1 MLSAGQILQHIG
13 IGVISQSI
21 VAAGGV
27 RPRGIR
33 SSAADIVD
41 RIQQPVSHDLSQI
54 LFLCQVVVLQ
64 PVQHVDL
71 PLQRFRGPLVAEKD
85 VHGDAQDRQQA
96 DQEDPAHLIGRIVVP
111 PYDKQAHESRDGD
124 EQQIDPDGVGGQLKD
139 HQAQPAHL
147 DQDQRHCDRQSV
159 KDLVKSFC

>member
-1 MLSAGQILQHIG
+1 MEFHISPSAMMKYSMKMKMLSAGQILQHIG
-13 IGVISQSI
+13 VGVISKSV

-71 PLQRFRGPLVAEKD
+71 PLQRFRGPLVAKKTYM
-85 VHGDAQDRQQA
+85 VTPRTGSRQTRRISPSYRP
-96 DQEDPAHLIGRIVVP
+96 DCRPAIR
-111 PYDKQAHESRDGD
+111 
-124 EQQIDPDGVGGQLKD
+124 
-139 HQAQPAHL
+139 
-147 DQDQRHCDRQSV
+147 
-159 KDLVKSFC
+159 